1 MQGVQ
6 VIGVTGSWVVEV
18 VVDSLDLVDLELC
31 RTAVWFEEC
40 ERAAA
45 TEVVALAAFAPS
57 PDEVSEVAVPHPASS
72 AAETT
77 TPMMHMRVPSNL
89 LVTRH
94 SVARPGPG
102 NEAPGCDR
110 S

>member
-6 VIGVTGSWVVEV
+6 VIGVTGGWVVEV
-18 VVDSLDLVDLELC
+18 VGDSLDEVDLEVC
-31 RTAVWFEEC
+31 RTVVWLEEC
-40 ERAAA
+40 ERADGAEVAA
-45 TEVVALAAFAPS
+45 PAALA
-57 PDEVSEVAVPHPASS
+57 DEVGGVEVPHPASS

-77 TPMMHMRVPSNL
+77 TPMMQMWVQSNL

-94 SVARPGPG
+94 SVARPGRG

>member
-1 MQGVQ
+1 M
-6 VIGVTGSWVVEV
+6 IGVTGSWVVEV
-18 VVDSLDLVDLELC
+18 VVDSLDEADLEVC
-31 RTAVWFEEC
+31 RTAVWLEAC

-45 TEVVALAAFAPS
+45 TEVVALAALAS
-57 PDEVSEVAVPHPASS
+57 PDEVGAVAVPHPASS

-94 SVARPGPG
+94 SVARPGRE